1 MPLGTAT
8 VFLKNFTIREGWSL
22 LSFAPPLETISS
34 SALCQSVCEPVSPGY
49 CTGRPTGSR
58 VPGTAGHKD
67 HRNISLKSSELCRWQ
82 IRDKGVPLGESRVWT
97 DKQML
102 GLITFPN
109 SYCSQ
114 SDRGE
119 RARGRTL
126 RPDKRGGDKEA
137 WYTIWPSL
145 VLKV

>member
-67 HRNISLKSSELCRWQ
+67 HRNSSLKSSELCRYQALTGYTYHTCRHLPIFRPPSARIVWS
-82 IRDKGVPLGESRVWT
+82 RALLYVGTGYLNSGVHAYISSA
-97 DKQML
+97 K
-102 GLITFPN
+102 
-109 SYCSQ
+109 
-114 SDRGE
+114 
-119 RARGRTL
+119 
-126 RPDKRGGDKEA
+126 
-137 WYTIWPSL
+137 PSSL
-145 VLKV
+145 PEC